1 MTARPATSTF
11 VRGRNPMAS
20 TGSPRG
26 LTVSIATSQSPLSF
40 DSGSVNVIA
49 SAPALNSSRNL
60 SSVTGSPRG
69 LGSLIAA
76 PFRKTATDLA

>member
-60 SSVTGSPRG
+60 SSVTGLPRG